1 MERKEGV
8 ERLKLLIGKDIRQLV
23 DKYGVSFEANG
34 HINKGWFG
42 HTLEHYLGLPTNS
55 SQSPN
60 FGSWELKSIPMKKL
74 SNCKI
79 VPKETMAIT
88 MIDPYEIL
96 RKDFYNS
103 HLYSKLCKM
112 VVVSSLFVNKQETS
126 RVLLD
131 VKEFDLTN
139 KELLKDIEND
149 FNLVKETIKTK
160 GFEFLTG
167 KMGKYIQPRT
177 KGAGHGSTSR
187 AFYARKNLI
196 SIIFEL

>member
-1 MERKEGV
+1 
-8 ERLKLLIGKDIRQLV
+8 
-23 DKYGVSFEANG
+23 
-34 HINKGWFG
+34 
-42 HTLEHYLGLPTNS
+42 
-55 SQSPN
+55 
-60 FGSWELKSIPMKKL
+60 
-74 SNCKI
+74 
-79 VPKETMAIT
+79 
-88 MIDPYEIL
+88 
-96 RKDFYNS
+96 
-103 HLYSKLCKM
+103 M

-149 FNLVKETIKTK
+149 YNLVKETIKTK

-196 SIIFEL
+196 EIIVA